1 MQINRPMVP
10 MFIISTL
17 FFTPFDF
24 FFVMHYNESDSDL
37 PNDTGLT
44 SSLLIPY
51 FPIPDQEC
59 IQSECSPTL
68 ESDLDNPDPKGT
80 AMGDC
85 LTSRNW

>member
-1 MQINRPMVP
+1 MDNKD
-10 MFIISTL
+10 L
-17 FFTPFDF
+17 
-24 FFVMHYNESDSDL
+24 DSNL

>member
-1 MQINRPMVP
+1 MDNKDLN
-10 MFIISTL
+10 S
-17 FFTPFDF
+17 
-24 FFVMHYNESDSDL
+24 NL
-37 PNDTGLT
+37 PNDAGLT

-59 IQSECSPTL
+59 IQYECSLTL